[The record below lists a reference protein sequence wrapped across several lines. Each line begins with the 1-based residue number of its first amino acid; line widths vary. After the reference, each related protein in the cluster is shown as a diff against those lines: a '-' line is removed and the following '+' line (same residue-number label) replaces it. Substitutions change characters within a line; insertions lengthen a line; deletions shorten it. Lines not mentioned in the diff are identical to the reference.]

1 MTTQTEN
8 KIRIRKAADHILE
21 GHSAQAT
28 VALVAETEG
37 VSRRT
42 ARRITAAA
50 MDLVHRDLEEV
61 NAQNPQL
68 AAVLIHSLMEVAAK
82 GRETGQLGASV
93 AALRELAAMIGIGK
107 HNMGRR
113 PGYWRP

>member
-8 KIRIRKAADHILE
+8 TIRIRKAADHILE

-42 ARRITAAA
+42 ARRITAKA
-50 MDLVHRDLEEV
+50 MDLVHRDLEAV
-61 NAQNPQL
+61 DVQNPQL

-93 AALRELAAMIGIGK
+93 AALRELAAMCGVGK

>member
-8 KIRIRKAADHILE
+8 KIRIRKAADHILK

-37 VSRRT
+37 GSRRT
-42 ARRITAAA
+42 ARRITAKA

-61 NAQNPQL
+61 NVQNPQL

-93 AALRELAAMIGIGK
+93 AALRELAAMVGIGM
-107 HNMGRR
+107 HNRR
-113 PGYWRP
+113 PPNHYYRR